1 MTAHYQFLSTLVAI
15 YCLPLAFMETAH
27 ADLRTSTDYTV
38 TAETTE
44 AGGQQAT
51 SISYTNHATV
61 GGIVGISTAASP
73 AETVK
78 HGYIGQLA
86 EVTALQ
92 LAAAPATVDEGSTTQ
107 LSAVQVLDD
116 DTLIELTADE
126 ITWSVL
132 VGPLTSIDTDGLA
145 TAAIVYQ
152 DTSAT
157 AQGSFGGK
165 TGALPLTVSN
175 VNADD
180 LGSYAADGL
189 DDDWQVLYF
198 GEENP
203 LAAPGID
210 ADGDG
215 QDNRFEFIAGV
226 IPNDGVSRFLW
237 RVEEDPDTPG
247 QNRIVFSPRFG
258 DRSYNVKASTTLQAS
273 DWINFTGSSVI
284 DDGDERTVIDP
295 DTSAASKFYR
305 LEIVKP

>member
-1 MTAHYQFLSTLVAI
+1 MKTNNLALKCTLGLTAL
-15 YCLPLAFMETAH
+15 LALATAAH
-27 ADLRTSTDYTV
+27 AGPRTSASYNIRTD
-38 TAETTE
+38 TTD
-44 AGGQQAT
+44 AGGQRAT
-51 SISYTNHATV
+51 STSYSNDGSV
-61 GGIVGISTAASP
+61 GGVVGISTVSSP
-73 AETVK
+73 AQTAK
-78 HGYIGQLA
+78 AGYIGQLY

-92 LAAAPATVDEGSTTQ
+92 LAAAPATVDEGLTTQ

-132 VGPLTSIDTDGLA
+132 VGPLTGIDTDGLA

-157 AQGSFGGK
+157 AQASFAGD
-165 TGALPLTVSN
+165 TGTLPLTVN
-175 VNADD
+175 NTNDD
-180 LGSYAADGL
+180 DFGSYAGDGL

-198 GEENP
+198 GTENP

-226 IPNDGVSRFLW
+226 IPNDALSRFLW

-247 QNRIVFSPRFG
+247 QNRIVFNPRLG
-258 DRSYNVKASTTLQAS
+258 DRTYNLKTNTTLQAP
-273 DWINFTGSSVI
+273 DWIPFTGGSVS
-284 DDGDERTVIDP
+284 DDGDERTVTDP
-295 DTSAASKFYR
+295 DTLDASKFYR
-305 LEIVKP
+305 LEISKP